1 MFLFFYFISYLV
13 RYMHYIGSRQER
25 KQKRGFRSPVGSPER
40 ERKKRKDKNM
50 NNINTLAMKGANIMD
65 FDNGVFCTVPCDRL
79 EGVVWIV
86 RKADGERITFCRGY
100 DDVMFCVAELMKQR
114 LGL

>member
-1 MFLFFYFISYLV
+1 MFLFFYFISCLV
-13 RYMHYIGSRQER
+13 RYMHYIEIDKRENE
-25 KQKRGFRSPVGSPER
+25 KRGFRSPVGSPER
-40 ERKKRKDKNM
+40 ERKKRRDKNM
-50 NNINTLAMKGANIMD
+50 NNINTLTKKGANIMD

-86 RKADGERITFCRGY
+86 RKSDGEKITFCRGY

-114 LGL
+114 LAR